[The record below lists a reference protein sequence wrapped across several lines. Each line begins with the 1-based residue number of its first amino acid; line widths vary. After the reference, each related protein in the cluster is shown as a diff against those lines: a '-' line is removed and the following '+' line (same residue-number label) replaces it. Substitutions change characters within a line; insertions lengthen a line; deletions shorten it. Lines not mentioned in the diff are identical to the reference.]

1 MIMARGVD
9 EFVVALRP
17 QRAWSTLVAWDLFLT
32 GTGAGL
38 FLVAYALTGAN
49 VDGRLFTLSRWL
61 GLGLVCGGAVVLL
74 ADLGVPSRFLRVLSR
89 PRSSWVS
96 RGAWTM
102 LLFSFFAFLTLLPT
116 LPGLGFLPWSG
127 GTSGGN
133 ILAAVTLLLAFAL
146 VTYTGLLLSS
156 WNAIPFWNTPLLP
169 VLFITSCLLGATGAT
184 LCLAAV
190 LGVPTANIGQ
200 VAIVLLLAVSF
211 SLLLYLMVMR
221 GGTAAARESVR
232 LLLSGPETGTFL
244 RGVVAL
250 GLLAP
255 LVLLVVSPAVGA
267 AETALSIVAGILILA
282 GTFELRNAVLKAGV
296 FNA

>member
-38 FLVAYALTGAN
+38 FLVAYALTGGN
-49 VDGRLFTLSRWL
+49 MDGRLFTLSRWL
-61 GLGLVCGGAVVLL
+61 GLGLVCSGALVLL

-89 PRSSWVS
+89 PGSSWVS

-102 LLFSFFAFLTLLPT
+102 LLFSLFAFLSLLPT
-116 LPGLGFLPWSG
+116 LPGLGSLPWSG
-127 GTSGGN
+127 STSVGTF
-133 ILAAVTLLLAFAL
+133 LAAVTLLLAFAL

-169 VLFITSCLLGATGAT
+169 VLFIISCLLGATGAV
-184 LCLAAV
+184 LALAVV
-190 LGVPTANIGQ
+190 LGVPTASISQ
-200 VAIVLLLAVSF
+200 VAIILLLAVSF
-211 SLLLYLMVMR
+211 SLLLYLLVMR
-221 GGTAAARESVR
+221 DGTAAARESVR

-244 RGVVAL
+244 RGVVVI

-255 LVLLVVSPAVGA
+255 LVLLVASLAVSA
-267 AETALSIVAGILILA
+267 AAAALSIVAGILILV
-282 GTFELRNAVLKAGV
+282 GTFELRNAVLKVGV